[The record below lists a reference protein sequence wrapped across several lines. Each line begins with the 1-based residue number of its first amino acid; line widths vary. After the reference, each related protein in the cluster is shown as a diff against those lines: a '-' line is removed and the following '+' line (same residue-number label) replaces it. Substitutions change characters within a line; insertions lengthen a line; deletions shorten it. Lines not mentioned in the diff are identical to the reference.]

1 MTSEVKMN
9 IIEGFRRSW
18 VLFVIAGVITAPV
31 LYYTDGFFTLVRWI
45 TIGAVSGLVIWGAV
59 FYTIRGFVKKD

>member
-31 LYYTDGFFTLVRWI
+31 LYHTDGFFTLVRWI